1 MKKAL
6 CILLTVALLLMTS
19 AGALA
24 ENIVIGGTG
33 PLTGDYANY
42 GISMRNGAQIA
53 VDEINALGGING
65 WQIEF
70 YMEDDGGDA
79 ASAVNAYGV
88 LIDRGMQLS
97 IGSTLSGACL
107 DLATESQED
116 GILVLATT
124 ASMKECVQYDN
135 CFRICFTDPYQG
147 VLSADFIAQNHIA
160 TKIAIIYDKSNDY
173 SVGITD
179 NFEAEAAAVGLE
191 IVTKQAFT
199 NQSNTDFAVQ
209 LQAVKESG
217 AELVFLPIYTQEAV
231 YILTQA
237 KAAGIET
244 LFFGCD
250 GMDGVIGKIGE
261 DNLDACEGVML
272 LTPFAADAQ
281 DDLTVAFTTAY
292 QERFGEIPD
301 QFAADGYDAIY
312 TLKAAV
318 EAAGVESLDDPD
330 FNEKVIAAMLTI
342 TVEGLTGT
350 MTWSEDGEVS
360 KTAKAMVIVDS
371 AYKAY
376 SAE

>member
-6 CILLTVALLLMTS
+6 CILLTLALLFS
-19 AGALA
+19 ASAMA
-24 ENIVIGGTG
+24 ESIVIGGTG

-53 VDEINALGGING
+53 VDEINAAGGING
-65 WQIEF
+65 WEIEF

-147 VLSADFIAQNHIA
+147 VLSADFIAENGIA
-160 TKIAIIYDKSNDY
+160 QKIAIIYDKSNDY

-179 NFEAEAAAVGLE
+179 NFEAEAAVVGLE

-199 NQSNTDFAVQ
+199 DQSNTDFAVQ

-237 KAAGIET
+237 KAAGIEP

-281 DDLTVAFTTAY
+281 DELTVSFTTTY

-318 EAAGVESLDDPD
+318 EASGVEALDDPD
-330 FNEKVIAAMLTI
+330 FNEKVIDAMLTI
-342 TVEGLTGT
+342 TVEGVTGS
-350 MTWSEDGEVS
+350 MTWGEDGEVS

-376 SAE
+376 GND